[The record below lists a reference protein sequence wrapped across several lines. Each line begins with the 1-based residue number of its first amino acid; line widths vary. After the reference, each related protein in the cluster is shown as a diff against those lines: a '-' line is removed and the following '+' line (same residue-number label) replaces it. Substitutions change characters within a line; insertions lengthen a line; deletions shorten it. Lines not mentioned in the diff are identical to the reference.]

1 MTIEGCYHLM
11 QQLIFA
17 QKPIRRVGRNK
28 DRQEEK
34 VYKNRMNSSTMAI
47 GGDLRLLRNKAAE

>member
-1 MTIEGCYHLM
+1 M

-17 QKPIRRVGRNK
+17 QKPIRRVGRNR

-47 GGDLRLLRNKAAE
+47 VGDLRLLRNKAAE